1 MSKMAPPVDPSVT
14 SDASFSFVSKSESPD
29 LGLIPPPMA
38 QQPSPFRQTVIRAGD
53 EVDFF
58 SGELDRHLTDLRGT
72 TEEKRAQVFQLVDS
86 YHAYSRK
93 RADRLR
99 ERQPRKLTLHENNME
114 IDDNETDDMTANLDE
129 EYRKAEEEAQT
140 WDLLRRMLPLE
151 YGQDETA
158 QLKQH
163 TKPSVQSR
171 NQWWNDFMLSDS
183 LAREQKVVL
192 EWLQS
197 SASQGPPVDDIV
209 SHLQESAE
217 RGDILAHGWLHTRTK
232 IKLQKSVNGY
242 QGALDPRTF
251 GFAESHLSSNTLVT
265 QLDPDAITRQARKLE
280 TQDDFF
286 ERAIWLGCF
295 EMLRRGYSMAEIREW
310 CSVRTELWRA
320 ASLAP
325 LPLANPED
333 EDQPDFDPRSL
344 VVWRRMCFST
354 ARDGGTSDYDRA
366 VYGLLAGDIA
376 SVEKVCESWD
386 DLLFAHYNAL
396 LRTRFD
402 SFLVKHGG
410 DEVAR
415 AAQQFP
421 AFNAVLH
428 HGDPHSVSKR
438 LVTLLESDSRTSTEA
453 TRPAKALQG
462 AIIAHELGRYL
473 TNQGLVLAK
482 HANQRSK
489 SNLIP
494 PVDLQV
500 PDDLTHPKY
509 FNLSDHNSLRVLS
522 HVLIIFSTLNRLS
535 GTRHIPDVHQDAM
548 ENIIAA
554 YISYLRLANLEEMIP
569 LYCSKL
575 HGQRVYE
582 ALSRNLTHILD
593 NDARRVQVSIMNRLG
608 ISVSEFVKRQPE
620 VFLNDVND
628 LLQPCEAKGK
638 FKVLEDGP
646 ATLKYGR
653 IVKPD
658 FFGDDEEQELDKE
671 EGHIICSLEWLMLT
685 DDLFV
690 ETCTY
695 VIRAY
700 KYFLK
705 RTRLRAARALSQ
717 RVPGREI
724 IRRKTGILVGGEEDD
739 DSIEWFAEFAVS
751 ELPEELLALYA
762 GDKDAVITQ
771 VRNMWELECLVK
783 ALDSMETLSSLAGL
797 AREDSTNS
805 REMWQHTSKEVRA
818 AKVCMQP
825 VLRGWLLEAIRPDPD
840 FQALREAYIPE
851 TVLALVSSLHFAGAT
866 LSRDYLLECME
877 LAAVVAEKASTVAQE
892 FVKSGRMKELVEAFA
907 SCSKALAIFSSEKK
921 ATAKETKKI
930 RENGWSRELWSVK
943 PLN

>member
-1 MSKMAPPVDPSVT
+1 M
-14 SDASFSFVSKSESPD
+14 EYE
-29 LGLIPPPMA
+29 
-38 QQPSPFRQTVIRAGD
+38 PSPFRKTALRAGD
-53 EVDFF
+53 EVEFF
-58 SGELDRHLTDLRGT
+58 SAELDRYLTDLRGT
-72 TEEKRAQVFQLVDS
+72 TEEKRAHVFQLVDS
-86 YHAYSRK
+86 YHAYTRK

-99 ERQPRKLTLHENNME
+99 ERQPRKITLRENEMD
-114 IDDNETDDMTANLDE
+114 IDDNETEDLSVNFGE

-151 YGQDETA
+151 YGQDETS
-158 QLKQH
+158 QLKRH
-163 TKPSVQSR
+163 TKPSTQSR
-171 NQWWNDFMLSDS
+171 NQWFNDFMLSDS

-242 QGALDPRTF
+242 QGPLDPRTP
-251 GFAESHLSSNTLVT
+251 GFAESHLGSNTLVT

-280 TQDDFF
+280 TQDNFF
-286 ERAIWLGCF
+286 ENAIWLGCF

-344 VVWRRMCFST
+344 VLWRRMCFST
-354 ARDGGTSDYDRA
+354 ARDGGTSDHDRA

-376 SVEKVCESWD
+376 SVEKVCETWD
-386 DLLFAHYNAL
+386 DFLFAHYNAL

-402 SFLVKHGG
+402 SYLVKHGG

-415 AAQQFP
+415 VAQQFP

-428 HGDPHSVSKR
+428 HGDPHLVSKR
-438 LVTLLESDSRTSTEA
+438 LVTVLETDPRTSAEA

-462 AIIAHELGRYL
+462 AIVAHELGRYL

-482 HANQRSK
+482 QANRQSE
-489 SNLIP
+489 SHLIP
-494 PVDLQV
+494 PVNLQV

-509 FNLSDHNSLRVLS
+509 FKLSDHNSVRILS
-522 HVLIIFSTLNRLS
+522 HVLIIYTTLNKLS
-535 GTRHIPDVHQDAM
+535 GNQIISDVRQEAM

-582 ALSRNLTHILD
+582 ALSRNLIYIVD
-593 NDARRVQVSIMNRLG
+593 NDSRRVQISIMSRLG
-608 ISVSEFVKRQPE
+608 ISVSEFLKRQPE

-628 LLQPCEAKGK
+628 LLQPCEAKGR
-638 FKVLEDGP
+638 FKLLEDGP
-646 ATLKYGR
+646 ATVKYGR

-658 FFGDDEEQELDKE
+658 FFGDDEVEEFNTE
-671 EGHIICSLEWLMLT
+671 EGHIIRSLEWLMLT

-695 VIRAY
+695 IIRAY
-700 KYFLK
+700 KYFL
-705 RTRLRAARALSQ
+705 SQ
-717 RVPGREI
+717 YSCYSF
-724 IRRKTGILVGGEEDD
+724 L
-739 DSIEWFAEFAVS
+739 
-751 ELPEELLALYA
+751 
-762 GDKDAVITQ
+762 
-771 VRNMWELECLVK
+771 C
-783 ALDSMETLSSLAGL
+783 
-797 AREDSTNS
+797 
-805 REMWQHTSKEVRA
+805 
-818 AKVCMQP
+818 
-825 VLRGWLLEAIRPDPD
+825 
-840 FQALREAYIPE
+840 
-851 TVLALVSSLHFAGAT
+851 
-866 LSRDYLLECME
+866 
-877 LAAVVAEKASTVAQE
+877 LAA
-892 FVKSGRMKELVEAFA
+892 G
-907 SCSKALAIFSSEKK
+907 C
-921 ATAKETKKI
+921 
-930 RENGWSRELWSVK
+930 
-943 PLN
+943 

>member
-1 MSKMAPPVDPSVT
+1 
-14 SDASFSFVSKSESPD
+14 
-29 LGLIPPPMA
+29 MA

>member
-1 MSKMAPPVDPSVT
+1 MD
-14 SDASFSFVSKSESPD
+14 
-29 LGLIPPPMA
+29 
-38 QQPSPFRQTVIRAGD
+38 QHPSPYRKTVVRAGD
-53 EVDFF
+53 EVEFF

-99 ERQPRKLTLHENNME
+99 ERQRRKLTPRENEMD
-114 IDDNETDDMTANLDE
+114 IDDNETDDISVSLDE
-129 EYRKAEEEAQT
+129 EYKEAEEEAQT

-151 YGQDETA
+151 YGQDETS
-158 QLKQH
+158 QLKRH
-163 TKPSVQSR
+163 TKPTTQSR
-171 NQWWNDFMLSDS
+171 NQWFNDFMLSDS

-242 QGALDPRTF
+242 QGPLDPRTA

-286 ERAIWLGCF
+286 ESAIWLGCF

-320 ASLAP
+320 ATLAP
-325 LPLANPED
+325 LSLANPED

-344 VVWRRMCFST
+344 VLWRRMCFST

-376 SVEKVCESWD
+376 SVEKVCETWD

-402 SFLVKHGG
+402 SYLVKHGG

-415 AAQQFP
+415 VAQQFP

-428 HGDPHSVSKR
+428 HGDPHMVSKR
-438 LVTLLESDSRTSTEA
+438 LITVLETDSRTTTEA
-453 TRPAKALQG
+453 SRPAKALQG
-462 AIIAHELGRYL
+462 AIVAHELSRYL
-473 TNQGLVLAK
+473 TNQGLVLTRE
-482 HANQRSK
+482 ANQQSK
-489 SNLIP
+489 SHLIP
-494 PVDLQV
+494 PVNLQV
-500 PDDLTHPKY
+500 SDDLTHPKY
-509 FNLSDHNSLRVLS
+509 FKLSDRNSLRILS
-522 HVLIIFSTLNRLS
+522 HVLIIFTTLNKLS
-535 GTRHIPDVHQDAM
+535 ENHIISDVRQEAM

-554 YISYLRLANLEEMIP
+554 YISYLRLVNMEEMIP

-582 ALSRNLTHILD
+582 ALSGNLIHIVD
-593 NDARRVQVSIMNRLG
+593 NDARRVQISIMNRLG

-620 VFLNDVND
+620 VFLGHVND
-628 LLQPCEAKGK
+628 LLQPCDAKGR

-658 FFGDDEEQELDKE
+658 FFGDDEEEEFDLE
-671 EGHIICSLEWLMLT
+671 EGQIICSLEWLMLT
-685 DDLFV
+685 DTLFV
-690 ETCTY
+690 ETCSY
-695 VIRAY
+695 IIRAY
-700 KYFLK
+700 KYFL
-705 RTRLRAARALSQ
+705 SEY
-717 RVPGREI
+717 P
-724 IRRKTGILVGGEEDD
+724 
-739 DSIEWFAEFAVS
+739 SI
-751 ELPEELLALYA
+751 
-762 GDKDAVITQ
+762 
-771 VRNMWELECLVK
+771 
-783 ALDSMETLSSLAGL
+783 SSF
-797 AREDSTNS
+797 
-805 REMWQHTSKEVRA
+805 
-818 AKVCMQP
+818 C
-825 VLRGWLLEAIRPDPD
+825 
-840 FQALREAYIPE
+840 
-851 TVLALVSSLHFAGAT
+851 
-866 LSRDYLLECME
+866 
-877 LAAVVAEKASTVAQE
+877 LAA
-892 FVKSGRMKELVEAFA
+892 G
-907 SCSKALAIFSSEKK
+907 C
-921 ATAKETKKI
+921 
-930 RENGWSRELWSVK
+930 
-943 PLN
+943 